1 MARVARQRRRQTSRM
16 VQTNGNTTKHNGLMP
31 VRELIGRGIAG
42 DNQINLIRSRAA
54 VTTVDRTVPDY
65 EFFDR
70 LRRGKAKGYSLGGLF
85 CKRIEQIFAAWVL
98 GSGFTVTLS
107 EDETLSEEQADYTN
121 QALVRFVSTILEGN
135 EDDDDTEPDHDDQE
149 NSLLLTIYR
158 DMLGLG
164 DQYIIINGDGSLS
177 VPSPDTVTVQRS
189 DRDYRKVEAIIVE
202 TRTGKQSIVD
212 EYRADRRTVTVK
224 EGGRIVELNTYPN
237 LIGRI
242 PIVHLAHGRSAN
254 ETNGHPVHEPL
265 LPLFDQYDDV
275 IYKQLDGAKLL
286 GNPFLYFAGMEDVN
300 AIKNANDPA
309 TAETYTA
316 ADGST
321 QTRNQLNIDQNAVF
335 VVGKG
340 GSVGFASP
348 QVGFSA
354 DTAQALKTL
363 FWLLLDHTGIPE
375 FIWGNQI
382 SSGRSSSET
391 QMDQFIND
399 IESRQRD
406 AGGWI
411 LRLCKIWL
419 MLLSLV
425 DSQIVVG
432 QLILQ
437 WSSLRQQPAEIL
449 LKMIDSALLNGLIRR
464 ETALRL
470 MSLVNNPEREVAEA
484 DLEAEEAQ
492 AAAFP
497 DGTSAQFGARL
508 TADVNETPDEVE
520 PEQET

>member
-1 MARVARQRRRQTSRM
+1 MARAARRLRAIQRQT
-16 VQTNGNTTKHNGLMP
+16 VPTNGNGAAHDDLAP
-31 VRELIGRGIAG
+31 ISELIGRGVAG

-65 EFFDR
+65 EFYDR
-70 LRRGKAKGYSLGGLF
+70 LRRGKARGYSLGGLF

-98 GSGFTVTLS
+98 GSGFTVALA
-107 EDETLSEEQADYTN
+107 EDEAITEERADYTN
-121 QALVRFVSTILEGN
+121 QALVRFVSTILDGN
-135 EDDDDTEPDHDDQE
+135 EDSDDAEPDHDDQE

-158 DMLGLG
+158 DVLGLG
-164 DQYIIINGDGSLS
+164 DQYIIVNGDGSLS
-177 VPSPDTVTVQRS
+177 VPSPDTVTVKRAA
-189 DRDYRKVEAIIVE
+189 RDYRKVESITVE
-202 TRTGKQSIVD
+202 TRTGGQSIID
-212 EYRADRRTVTVK
+212 EYRADRRTVTVR
-224 EGGRIVELNTYPN
+224 EGARIVEMNTYANP
-237 LIGRI
+237 IGRI
-242 PIVHLAHGRSAN
+242 PVVHLAHGRSAN

-265 LPLFDQYDDV
+265 LTLFDQYDDV
-275 IYKQLDGAKLL
+275 AFKQIDGAKLL

-300 AIKNANDPA
+300 AVKNANDPA

-316 ADGST
+316 TDGST

-354 DTAQALKTL
+354 DTAQTLKTL

-375 FIWGNQI
+375 FIWGNQV

-391 QMDQFIND
+391 QLDQFIND

-406 AGGWI
+406 ASGWI

-419 MLLSLV
+419 QLSALA
-425 DSQIVVG
+425 DNQIVVG
-432 QLILQ
+432 QLTLQ
-437 WSSLRQQPAEIL
+437 WASLRQKPAEIL
-449 LKMIDSALLNGLIRR
+449 LKMIDSAMLNGLLTRV
-464 ETALRL
+464 TALRL
-470 MSLVNNPEREVAEA
+470 MSLVDNPEREVAEA
-484 DLEAEEAQ
+484 DIEAEEAQ

-497 DGTSAQFGARL
+497 DGTSAQFGTRL
-508 TADVNETPDEVE
+508 AADADETPDEE
-520 PEQET
+520 PEEN